1 MAVEVVLLAPVLVAV
16 ILLIVG
22 FGRYVDRQGDVDA
35 AAREAAR
42 AASYER
48 DFASAQAAARQAA
61 IRALPSGLSCAP
73 ADLSGSDFS
82 AGGTVNVRV
91 SCRVDFSELGFVGFP
106 GSATLEGRS
115 AAPLDQYRRTS

>member
-1 MAVEVVLLAPVLVAV
+1 MAVEVVLLAPVLVAI

-48 DFASAQAAARQAA
+48 DFGSAQLAARQAA
-61 IRALPSGLSCAP
+61 TRALPSGLSCAP

-82 AGGTVNVRV
+82 AGGTVHVRV

-106 GSATLEGRS
+106 GSATLEGHS
-115 AAPLDQYRRTS
+115 AAPIDQYRRTS